1 MIKLFHK
8 RFLLLFFGCLVGLS
22 LLAPLQPTP
31 AHAAGQVQITAPMVE
46 GAPIGHV
53 GTPVTIA
60 GTGFD
65 NQPQVLLFVTTNAD
79 PGQCNP
85 GTAPGMTPF
94 SPSTAPI
101 QGGAFLVNA
110 TWPANAA
117 TPTTPYYI
125 CAIVGTTGTL
135 SSNAY
140 TVAQDVS
147 ITLSQPDIKPGDQ
160 VTVTGANWVPS
171 QGVNI
176 SILNSGGSP
185 ILTQTAQSSND
196 RNGAFSVTFSIP
208 STTAPGTYS
217 VLAYA
222 PGNPSEHMKATAQL
236 TIAEASPTATAEPSP
251 TATEEEVTPTPEA
264 SPTAAV
270 TPTPTSTTSSS
281 GGTSPISIL
290 IYVFGGIGIVL
301 VIVGAILYIVF
312 SKQ

>member
-1 MIKLFHK
+1 
-8 RFLLLFFGCLVGLS
+8 
-22 LLAPLQPTP
+22 
-31 AHAAGQVQITAPMVE
+31 
-46 GAPIGHV
+46 
-53 GTPVTIA
+53 
-60 GTGFD
+60 
-65 NQPQVLLFVTTNAD
+65 
-79 PGQCNP
+79 
-85 GTAPGMTPF
+85 
-94 SPSTAPI
+94 
-101 QGGAFLVNA
+101 
-110 TWPANAA
+110 
-117 TPTTPYYI
+117 
-125 CAIVGTTGTL
+125 VGTTGTL

-251 TATEEEVTPTPEA
+251 TMTEEEVTPTPEA